1 MFSLEQIVA
10 GQSKHLSCF
19 SWASLTYRCGAAPLR
34 CLVPWWAPGSSGRWK
49 GLLRNRAMSRNDLVL
64 STPPPPL
71 PWGWASSHAQSPSTG
86 PLGYEGTVPT
96 FLCATFRYK
105 SKKKAFTKYCKR
117 WQDEEGKKQLEK
129 DFASMKKY
137 CQVIRILA
145 HTQVSLK
152 AA

>member
-1 MFSLEQIVA
+1 M
-10 GQSKHLSCF
+10 
-19 SWASLTYRCGAAPLR
+19 
-34 CLVPWWAPGSSGRWK
+34 
-49 GLLRNRAMSRNDLVL
+49 
-64 STPPPPL
+64 
-71 PWGWASSHAQSPSTG
+71 
-86 PLGYEGTVPT
+86 PT

-137 CQVIRILA
+137 CQVIRIIA

-152 AA
+152 AVAQSNTVSFGDHFDAERF